1 MANPNP
7 RTDQIEA
14 YRFNSAQSR
23 EKAAINGRKG
33 GIASGEAKRKKKSCA
48 EIAMR
53 VINSELNADTRAK
66 VEKITGP
73 LGEDEDTLYAAAL
86 AQVVAKAVKG
96 DLKAFRELQNV
107 VEKAQGASAVQQ
119 REDDP
124 LSAALKELG
133 ESL

>member
-14 YRFNSAQSR
+14 YRFTSGN
-23 EKAAINGRKG
+23 AAANGRKG
-33 GIASGEAKRKKKSCA
+33 ADVSNRAQRKKKTCA

-53 VINSELNADTRAK
+53 VINSELNAETRAK
-66 VEKITGP
+66 VEKVTGP
-73 LGEDEDTLYAAAL
+73 LGDDEDTLYAAAL
-86 AQVVAKAVKG
+86 AQVVTKAVKG

-107 VEKAQGASAVQQ
+107 VDRAQGAQAVQQ

>member
-1 MANPNP
+1 MSN
-7 RTDQIEA
+7 R
-14 YRFNSAQSR
+14 AQ
-23 EKAAINGRKG
+23 
-33 GIASGEAKRKKKSCA
+33 RKKKTCA

-53 VINSELNADTRAK
+53 VINSELNAETRAK
-66 VEKITGP
+66 VEKVTGP
-73 LGEDEDTLYAAAL
+73 LGDDEDTLYAAAL
-86 AQVVAKAVKG
+86 AQVVTKAVKG

-107 VEKAQGASAVQQ
+107 VDRAQGAQAVQQ

>member
-1 MANPNP
+1 MANPENLRAP
-7 RTDQIEA
+7 TSSEA
-14 YRFNSAQSR
+14 R
-23 EKAAINGRKG
+23 EIGRKG
-33 GIASGEAKRKKKSCA
+33 GIASGEARRKKKTCA

-53 VINSELNADTRAK
+53 VINSELNAETRAK
-66 VEKITGP
+66 VEKVTGP
-73 LGEDEDTLYAAAL
+73 LGDDEDTLYAAAL
-86 AQVVAKAVKG
+86 AQVVTKAVKG

-107 VEKAQGASAVQQ
+107 VDRAQGAQAVQQ

>member
-1 MANPNP
+1 MANPENL
-7 RTDQIEA
+7 RTPTSSEA
-14 YRFNSAQSR
+14 R
-23 EKAAINGRKG
+23 EIGRKG
-33 GIASGEAKRKKKSCA
+33 GIASGEARRKKKTCA

-86 AQVVAKAVKG
+86 AQVVTKAVKG

-133 ESL
+133 ASL